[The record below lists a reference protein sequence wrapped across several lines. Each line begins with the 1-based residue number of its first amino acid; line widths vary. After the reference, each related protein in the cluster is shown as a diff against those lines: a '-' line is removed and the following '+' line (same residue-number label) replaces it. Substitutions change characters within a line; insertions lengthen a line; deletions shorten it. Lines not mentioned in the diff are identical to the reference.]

1 MISPTTSPQ
10 YFGTTASSNGTSTAS
25 AGTLDKN
32 AFLKLLV
39 AQLKHQDPTSPMD
52 GKDLAAQLAQFTSVE
67 QLQNL
72 NTAMATQTQ
81 ASQMAALVGQSSLSA
96 SLIGR
101 QVEAAGNQLVVP
113 TSGGP
118 KVTLDVA
125 GSGGS
130 GTLTLKDDSGNVIA
144 TRTLGQV
151 AGGTGKTLTLP
162 SDLPPGRWHYSID
175 VVDANKAA
183 VSVTTYTSGV
193 VSAVEFKNGSIILSV
208 DGMDVALTDIV
219 RIAPAAAAGAGS
231 TSTASGG
238 TRPIQLP
245 EPGPI
250 GTGNPTGGGDLVHTV
265 LDLLGARSSTTAN

>member
-1 MISPTTSPQ
+1 
-10 YFGTTASSNGTSTAS
+10 
-25 AGTLDKN
+25 
-32 AFLKLLV
+32 
-39 AQLKHQDPTSPMD
+39 MD

-101 QVEAAGNQLVVP
+101 QVEAAGNQVVVP
-113 TSGGP
+113 SSGSP
-118 KVTLDVA
+118 KVTVDIG
-125 GSGGS
+125 GSGGAA
-130 GTLTLKDDSGNVIA
+130 TLTLKDDSGNVIA

-151 AGGTGKTLTLP
+151 AGGTAKTLTLP
-162 SDLPPGRWHYSID
+162 SDLPPGRWHYSVD

-183 VSVTTYTSGV
+183 VSVTTYVSGV
-193 VSAVEFKNGSIILSV
+193 VSAVEFKNGAISLSV

-219 RIAPAAAAGAGS
+219 RIAPAAAATGGTGTTPGS
-231 TSTASGG
+231 
-238 TRPIQLP
+238 TRPILLP

-250 GTGNPTGGGDLVHTV
+250 GNGNPTGGDLVHTV
-265 LDLLGARSSTTAN
+265 LDLLGARPSTTTN